1 MRSEE
6 TIHLIQAAGTHPGM
20 TGKIN
25 EDRYGVAS
33 YQLSS
38 SNTTPVTFAVVCDGI
53 GGHRSGEIAAELA
66 VNIISDTVAKS
77 FGDRP
82 LKTML
87 LAIQLA
93 NEAIYSQ
100 AQTSE
105 EKRGMGATCALV
117 WVEGSKLF
125 TTSIG
130 DTRIY
135 LLRNQMIK
143 QLTKDH
149 TWIQEALDNG
159 TITNDQVRGHPNAHV
174 IRRYLGAPVVP
185 QADQRMQL
193 RKGEDDSRALANQGI
208 NLRPDDILLMCTD
221 GLTDYLNDR
230 EIATIVNQ
238 YPDKL
243 GKAIDE
249 LIALACKRGGHDNI
263 TVITLKVPDGK
274 KGNLI
279 DQFMRLVKKD

>member
-1 MRSEE
+1 MRSKE

-66 VNIISDTVAKS
+66 VNIITDTVAKS

-100 AQTSE
+100 AQTSD

-117 WVEGSKLF
+117 WVEGSRLF

-135 LLRNQMIK
+135 LLRNQLIK

-159 TITNDQVRGHPNAHV
+159 TITLEQVKGHPNSHV

-193 RKGEDDSRALANQGI
+193 RKGEEDSRAVANQGI
-208 NLRPDDILLMCTD
+208 SLRPDDILLICTD
-221 GLTDYLNDR
+221 GLTDYLKDG
-230 EIATIVNQ
+230 EISKITNQ
-238 YPDKL
+238 SSGKL
-243 GKAIDE
+243 DQAIAE
-249 LIALACKRGGHDNI
+249 MIALACERGGHDNI
-263 TVITLKVPDGK
+263 TVVALKVPDGK
-274 KGNLI
+274 KRNFI
-279 DQFMRLVKKD
+279 DKFIRIINKD